1 MSILDWSF
9 ITLLSSALLFV
20 LFAGLAFL
28 LAFSTNKKLKRFRRK
43 PPKDKEKRKRFL
55 SERNSLDKQKSRQRN
70 WGFFCILMMLLTGC
84 GAFYSRYYQ
93 MTNLEASDSEAI
105 VQSYYLT
112 DDIMVQLTNIQNDEN
127 SEKSIKNLRDVA
139 SRLASY
145 GTKMAYPGLTEEGQ
159 KTLARHYALIKNL
172 GVNLSV
178 QTTETLSDQQVMEG
192 YVKDIEKVKESQA
205 KVFKTFKVNESA
217 LKQKK

>member
-9 ITLLSSALLFV
+9 VALLSSTLLFV
-20 LFAGLAFL
+20 LFGGLAFL
-28 LAFSTNKKLKRFRRK
+28 VAFSTNKKLKKFKRK

-55 SERNSLDKQKSRQRN
+55 SERNRLKKQKKRQKN
-70 WGFFCILMMLLTGC
+70 WGFFCISLVLLTGC

-93 MTNLEASDSEAI
+93 MTNLEAGDSEAI

-112 DDIMVQLTNIQNDEN
+112 DEIRVQLTNIEN
-127 SEKSIKNLRDVA
+127 NENPEKSIKNLRDIA

-145 GTKMAYPGLTEEGQ
+145 GTRMAYPGLTEEGQ

-178 QTTETLSDQQVMEG
+178 QTTETLSDRQVMDG
-192 YVKDIEKVKESQA
+192 YVKDIKKVKESQS
-205 KVFKTFKVNESA
+205 KVFEMFKVNESA
-217 LKQKK
+217 LQQKK